1 MIFDKNTVQTA
12 IQMNFCYIYLYLH
25 PSKKQDFMST
35 TLIISVLVSYFL
47 VLILIAFW
55 TSRNADSESFF
66 TGNRQSSWYL
76 VAFGMIGTSLSGVTF
91 ISVPGTMINDGMGY
105 YQVVL
110 GYILGYVVI
119 AQVLMPLYYRLQVT
133 SIYEYL
139 ETRFG
144 KISYKTGAS
153 FFMLSRTLGSAI
165 RLFLATEV
173 LHLFLFGPMNVP
185 YWVTAVVTL
194 LLIWVYTF
202 KGGIKTIVITDTFQ
216 TVFLISSVIICT
228 IIIAQVLNVDFSGL
242 YQKITNTTTNN
253 GFSMSKILFFDDP
266 NSKMYFP
273 KQFFGGMFIAIAMT
287 GLDQDMMQK
296 NLSCKTLGDA
306 QKNMYSFTTI
316 LVITNF
322 LFLLLGGALY
332 VYAIE
337 TGTELPMKEGKI
349 ITDHVFPSLA
359 LNDFGLVAGI
369 FFLLGI
375 TASSYASADSALT
388 ALTTG
393 FCIDFLQFSKR
404 DEKQR
409 QKWKLWVHIG
419 FSFLFLIIILGTK
432 WYKQTNPGTDLIGLI
447 LTIAGYTY
455 GPLLGLFAFGILSKR
470 KLNEILVPVVCILI
484 PILCFILDKNSVNW
498 LNGYKFGY
506 EMLILN
512 GLLTYSGLYLI
523 SRKVET
529 NESELITKNDGI

>member
-1 MIFDKNTVQTA
+1 
-12 IQMNFCYIYLYLH
+12 
-25 PSKKQDFMST
+25 MSPA
-35 TLIISVLVSYFL
+35 LIITILAVYFA
-47 VLILIAFW
+47 VLIVISVI
-55 TSRNADSESFF
+55 TSKGANSDTFF
-66 TGNRQSSWYL
+66 TGNRQNKWYL

-110 GYILGYVVI
+110 GYILGYIVI
-119 AQVLMPLYYRLQVT
+119 AQVLMPLYYRMQVT
-133 SIYEYL
+133 SIYQYL
-139 ETRFG
+139 EERFG
-144 KISYKTGAS
+144 VVSYKTGAS

-185 YWVTAVVTL
+185 YWITAVVTL
-194 LLIWVYTF
+194 LLIWIYTF
-202 KGGIKTIVITDTFQ
+202 KGGIKTIVITDAFQ
-216 TVFLISSVIICT
+216 TIFLISSVIICT
-228 IIIAQVLNVDFSGL
+228 VIIAQVLNVDFAGL
-242 YQKITNTTTNN
+242 YEKITSTTTNN
-253 GFSMSKILFFDDP
+253 GHSMSRVLFLDDP
-266 NSKMYFP
+266 NSRLFFP

-296 NLSCKTLGDA
+296 NLSCRNLWDA

-332 VYAIE
+332 VYAFE
-337 TGTELPMKEGKI
+337 TGAELPMKEGKI
-349 ITDHVFPSLA
+349 ITDHVFPTLA

-393 FCIDFLQFSKR
+393 FCIDFLNFSKR
-404 DEKQR
+404 EEKQR
-409 QKWKLWVHIG
+409 QRLKLIVHIG
-419 FSFLFLIIILGTK
+419 FSVLFLLIILGTR
-432 WYKQTNPGTDLIGLI
+432 WYVQSNPGTDLIGLI
-447 LTIAGYTY
+447 LTLAGYTY
-455 GPLLGLFAFGILSKR
+455 GPLLGLFFFGILTRR
-470 KLNEILVPVVCILI
+470 KLNEVLVPFICILI
-484 PILCFILDKNSVNW
+484 PVLCYVLDKNSVEW
-498 LNGYKFGY
+498 LNGYRFSY

-512 GLLTYSGLYLI
+512 GMLTFAGLYLI
-523 SRKVET
+523 SRRPTTEK
-529 NESELITKNDGI
+529 ITAQ

>member
-1 MIFDKNTVQTA
+1 MT
-12 IQMNFCYIYLYLH
+12 
-25 PSKKQDFMST
+25 P
-35 TLIISVLVSYFL
+35 TLIISILVIYFG
-47 VLILIAFW
+47 VLIFISVI
-55 TSRNADSESFF
+55 TSKGANSDTFF
-66 TGNRQSSWYL
+66 TGNRQNKWYL

-110 GYILGYVVI
+110 GYILGYIVI
-119 AQVLMPLYYRLQVT
+119 AQVLMPLYYRMQVT
-133 SIYEYL
+133 SIYQYL
-139 ETRFG
+139 EERFG
-144 KISYKTGAS
+144 IVSYKTGAS

-173 LHLFLFGPMNVP
+173 LHLFLFGPMEVP

-194 LLIWVYTF
+194 LLIWIYTF
-202 KGGIKTIVITDTFQ
+202 KGGIKTIVITDAFQ
-216 TVFLISSVIICT
+216 TIFLISSVIICT
-228 IIIAQVLNVDFSGL
+228 VIIAQVLNVDFGGL
-242 YQKITNTTTNN
+242 YDKITATTTKN
-253 GFSMSKILFFDDP
+253 GHSMSKILFFDDA
-266 NSKMYFP
+266 NSKLFFP

-296 NLSCKTLGDA
+296 NLSCRNLKDA

-332 VYAIE
+332 VYAFE
-337 TGTELPMKEGKI
+337 TGAELPMKEGKI
-349 ITDHVFPSLA
+349 ITDHVFPTLA
-359 LNDFGLVAGI
+359 LNDFGLIAGV

-393 FCIDFLQFSKR
+393 FCIDFLNFSKR

-409 QKWKLWVHIG
+409 QRLKLIVHIG
-419 FSFLFLIIILGTK
+419 FSVLFLLIILGTR
-432 WYKQTNPGTDLIGLI
+432 WYVQNNSGTDLIGLI
-447 LTIAGYTY
+447 LTLAGYTY
-455 GPLLGLFAFGILSKR
+455 GPLLGLFFFGILTKR
-470 KLNEILVPVVCILI
+470 KLNEWLVPIVCIVI
-484 PILCFILDKNSVNW
+484 PVLCYILDKNSAEL
-498 LNGYKFGY
+498 LNGYRFGY

-512 GLLTYSGLYLI
+512 GLLTFVGLYLI
-523 SRKVET
+523 SHT
-529 NESELITKNDGI
+529 PAINENRSIDEDSIVR

>member
-1 MIFDKNTVQTA
+1 MTPA
-12 IQMNFCYIYLYLH
+12 
-25 PSKKQDFMST
+25 
-35 TLIISVLVSYFL
+35 LIITILAIYFA
-47 VLILIAFW
+47 VLIIISII
-55 TSRNADSESFF
+55 TSRGANSDTFF
-66 TGNRQSSWYL
+66 TGNRQNKWYL

-91 ISVPGTMINDGMGY
+91 ISVPGTVINDGMGY

-110 GYILGYVVI
+110 GYILGYIVI

-133 SIYEYL
+133 SIYQYL
-139 ETRFG
+139 EERFG
-144 KISYKTGAS
+144 VVSYKTGAS

-173 LHLFLFGPMNVP
+173 LHLFLFGPMDIP

-194 LLIWVYTF
+194 LLIWIYTF
-202 KGGIKTIVITDTFQ
+202 KGGIKTIVITDAFQ
-216 TVFLISSVIICT
+216 TIFLISSVIICT
-228 IIIAQVLNVDFSGL
+228 VTISKVLQVDFFGL
-242 YQKITNTTTNN
+242 YDKITAATTNN
-253 GFSMSKILFFDDP
+253 GHSMSKILFFDDP
-266 NSKMYFP
+266 NSKLFFP
-273 KQFFGGMFIAIAMT
+273 KHFFGGMFIAIAMT

-296 NLSCKTLGDA
+296 NLSCRNLRDA

-332 VYAIE
+332 VYAME
-337 TGTELPMKEGKI
+337 TGADLPMKDGKI

-359 LNDFGLVAGI
+359 LSDFGLVAGI

-393 FCIDFLQFSKR
+393 FCIDFLNFTKR

-409 QKWKLWVHIG
+409 QRLKLIVHIG
-419 FSFLFLIIILGTK
+419 FSVLFLLIILGTR
-432 WYKQTNPGTDLIGLI
+432 WYVQNHPGTDLIGLI
-447 LTIAGYTY
+447 LTLAGYTY
-455 GPLLGLFAFGILSKR
+455 GPLLGLFFFGILTKR
-470 KLNEILVPVVCILI
+470 KLNEWLVPFVCILI
-484 PILCFILDKNSVNW
+484 PVLCYILDKHSVDW
-498 LNGYKFGY
+498 FNGYRFGY

-512 GLLTYSGLYLI
+512 GILTFTGLYLI
-523 SRKVET
+523 SHQPT
-529 NESELITKNDGI
+529 NEKITAG